1 MRKYEIMYIIRP
13 TVDES
18 GMKSVIEEV
27 NKIFTDF
34 DSKVLST
41 NEQGLKDLAYEIQKH
56 RKGYY
61 VLLQVEANND
71 AINEF
76 NRKVRINEDIMRF
89 IVINDEE

>member
-13 TVDES
+13 TVDEN
-18 GMKSVIEEV
+18 GMKSVIDEV

-34 DSKVLST
+34 NSKVIST
-41 NEQGLKDLAYEIQKH
+41 DVQGMKDLAYEINKH

-61 VLLQVEANND
+61 VLLKIEANND

-76 NRKVRINEDIMRF
+76 NRKVRINEDIIRF
-89 IVINDEE
+89 IVINEE